1 MGQEELIEI
10 LEKLVKPASR
20 GEIAKIGGK
29 NPIWVSHM
37 LCKLIQHDEV
47 ACIEID
53 SEKAAG
59 YNCRRKIRL
68 YFLKGDDK
76 NNGRTKPR
84 KR

>member
-1 MGQEELIEI
+1 VILIGQEELIEI

-47 ACIEID
+47 QCIEID
-53 SEKAAG
+53 SEESAKFG
-59 YNCRRKIRL
+59 CRRKIRL
-68 YFLKGDDK
+68 YYLKK
-76 NNGRTKPR
+76 EVTKNGR
-84 KR
+84 